1 MAGSPEDLGVKPLRR
16 PGNLPARTRQLTS
29 QACRR
34 DISTVHERSSSRGR
48 RMVGTG
54 AMALSLGL
62 TLVGSQLVAPQV
74 ASAAPTVVSA
84 VAVMRAAPKLSQTVN
99 RRTLTKGQAVTL
111 TVKVVNSKTGKAV
124 NSGKVQLQAYRKGW
138 KVWGTRPVKA
148 GKVVF
153 TSKPSITGY
162 YRTRFLGGDGV
173 RPGNSNSTKVTV
185 KAAGAA
191 KVLAEAAKHKGAL
204 YKYGAAGP
212 KRFDCSG
219 FTMYVFKKAAGRKL
233 PHKANSQQKYGKAI
247 SKSGKQP
254 GDLII
259 FRSGSYGYHAAVYAG
274 GGKMWDSPHSGAR
287 VSKRK
292 MFSSNYVVRR
302 LA

>member
-1 MAGSPEDLGVKPLRR
+1 MF
-16 PGNLPARTRQLTS
+16 
-29 QACRR
+29 
-34 DISTVHERSSSRGR
+34 
-48 RMVGTG
+48 GTG

-62 TLVGSQLVAPQV
+62 GLTAGQLVAPQV
-74 ASAAPTVVSA
+74 ANATPVVSA
-84 VAVMRAAPKLSQTVN
+84 VAAARSAPKISQSVN
-99 RRTLTKGQAVTL
+99 RRTLNKGQLVTL
-111 TVKVVNSKTGKAV
+111 TVKVVDSKTGKAV
-124 NSGKVQLQAYRKGW
+124 NTGRVQLQAYRKGW
-138 KVWGTRPVKA
+138 KVWQTRYVKA
-148 GKVVF
+148 GKAVF
-153 TSKPSITGY
+153 VSKPASTVS
-162 YRTRFLGGDGV
+162 YRSRFLGTTGV
-173 RPGNSNSTKVTV
+173 RAGASNKITVTV

-204 YKYGAAGP
+204 YLYGAAGP

-219 FTMYVFKKAAGRKL
+219 FTMYIFKKAAGRKL

-247 SKSGKQP
+247 SKSAKKP

-292 MFSSNYVVRR
+292 MIGSNYVVRR
-302 LA
+302 LV

>member
-1 MAGSPEDLGVKPLRR
+1 MF
-16 PGNLPARTRQLTS
+16 
-29 QACRR
+29 
-34 DISTVHERSSSRGR
+34 
-48 RMVGTG
+48 GTG

-62 TLVGSQLVAPQV
+62 ALTAGQLAAPQV
-74 ASAAPTVVSA
+74 ANAAPVVSA
-84 VAVMRAAPKLSQTVN
+84 VAAARSAPKISQSVN
-99 RRTLTKGQAVTL
+99 RKALNKGQLVTL
-111 TVKVVNSKTGKAV
+111 TAKIVDSKTGKAV
-124 NSGKVQLQAYRKGW
+124 STGRVQLQAYRKGW
-138 KVWGTRPVKA
+138 KVWQTRDVKA
-148 GKVVF
+148 GKAVF
-153 TSKPSITGY
+153 VSKPASTVA
-162 YRTRFLGGDGV
+162 YRTTFLGTTGV
-173 RPGNSNSTKVTV
+173 RAGASNTITVTV

-191 KVLAEAAKHKGAL
+191 KVLAEASKHKGAL

-219 FTMYVFKKAAGRKL
+219 FTMYIFKKAGGRKL

-247 SKSGKQP
+247 SKSAKKP

-292 MFSSNYVVRR
+292 MIGSNYVVRR
-302 LA
+302 LV

>member
-1 MAGSPEDLGVKPLRR
+1 MF
-16 PGNLPARTRQLTS
+16 
-29 QACRR
+29 
-34 DISTVHERSSSRGR
+34 
-48 RMVGTG
+48 GTG

-62 TLVGSQLVAPQV
+62 ALTAGQLAAPQV
-74 ASAAPTVVSA
+74 ANATTVVSA
-84 VAVMRAAPKLSQTVN
+84 VTAARSAPKMSQSVN
-99 RRTLTKGQAVTL
+99 RRTLKKGQLVTL
-111 TVKVVNSKTGKAV
+111 TVKIVNAKNGKAV
-124 NSGKVQLQAYRKGW
+124 TSGKAQLLAYRKGW
-138 KVWGTRPVKA
+138 KVWQTRYVKA
-148 GKVVF
+148 GKAVF
-153 TSKPSITGY
+153 VSKPAATVS
-162 YRTRFLGGDGV
+162 YRSRFLGTTAV
-173 RPGNSNSTKVTV
+173 RAGISNKITVTV

-204 YKYGAAGP
+204 YLYGAAGP

-219 FTMYVFKKAAGRKL
+219 FTMYIFKKVAGRKL

-247 SKSGKQP
+247 SKAGKKP

-292 MFSSNYVVRR
+292 MIGSNYVVRR
-302 LA
+302 LV

>member
-1 MAGSPEDLGVKPLRR
+1 MF
-16 PGNLPARTRQLTS
+16 
-29 QACRR
+29 
-34 DISTVHERSSSRGR
+34 
-48 RMVGTG
+48 GTG

-62 TLVGSQLVAPQV
+62 GLTAGQLVAPQV
-74 ASAAPTVVSA
+74 ANAAPVVSA
-84 VAVMRAAPKLSQTVN
+84 VAAARSAPKISQSVN
-99 RRTLTKGQAVTL
+99 RRTLNKGQLVTL
-111 TVKVVNSKTGKAV
+111 TAKVVDSKTGKAV
-124 NSGKVQLQAYRKGW
+124 TTGRVQLQAYRKGW
-138 KVWGTRPVKA
+138 KVWQTRYVKA
-148 GKVVF
+148 GKAVF
-153 TSKPSITGY
+153 VSKPASTVA
-162 YRTRFLGGDGV
+162 YRTRFLGTTGV
-173 RPGNSNSTKVTV
+173 RAGASNTITVTV

-219 FTMYVFKKAAGRKL
+219 FTMYIFKKAAGRKL

-247 SKSGKQP
+247 SKSAKKP

-292 MFSSNYVVRR
+292 MIGSNYVVRR
-302 LA
+302 LV

>member
-1 MAGSPEDLGVKPLRR
+1 
-16 PGNLPARTRQLTS
+16 
-29 QACRR
+29 
-34 DISTVHERSSSRGR
+34 
-48 RMVGTG
+48 MVGTG

-62 TLVGSQLVAPQV
+62 TLVAGQLAAPQV
-74 ASAAPTVVSA
+74 ANAAPVVSA
-84 VAVMRAAPKLSQTVN
+84 AVTAVRAAPKLSQTVN
-99 RRTLTKGQAVTL
+99 RTTLTKGQVVTL

-124 NSGKVQLQAYRKGW
+124 KTGKVQLQAYRKGW
-138 KVWGTRPVKA
+138 KVWQTRSVSA

-153 TSKPSITGY
+153 ASKPSITGY

-191 KVLAEAAKHKGAL
+191 KVLAEASKHKGAL
-204 YKYGAAGP
+204 YLYGASGP

-219 FTMYVFKKAAGRKL
+219 FTMYIFKKAAGRKL

-247 SKSGKQP
+247 SKSKKQP
-254 GDLII
+254 GDLIV

-292 MFSSNYVVRR
+292 MIGSNYVVRR
-302 LA
+302 LV